1 MWKLSK
7 ADFKLF
13 RIKKSVGFSHW
24 MHVKW
29 TGDERSVWMEGSTLY
44 IALHTDIRSSIL
56 NKNTDLGFIIPITNT
71 YTQILIDQ
79 CNDQSIRFSIKIRF
93 KSHKYMHRRLL
104 LYKLS
109 SGTKN
114 NLFPTTENVCSVS
127 FIPTTPD
134 YLITFTL
141 KQYNPIQIHTIRI
154 CQQTQRM

>member
-13 RIKKSVGFSHW
+13 RIKKSVGFSPW

-71 YTQILIDQ
+71 YTQTWIDQ
-79 CNDQSIRFSIKIRF
+79 CNDQSIGFSIKIQF
-93 KSHKYMHRRLL
+93 KSHKYTHRRLL
-104 LYKLS
+104 LYKLCH
-109 SGTKN
+109 
-114 NLFPTTENVCSVS
+114 PE
-127 FIPTTPD
+127 
-134 YLITFTL
+134 
-141 KQYNPIQIHTIRI
+141 QRI
-154 CQQTQRM
+154 IYFQLQRMYALFLSFQQPSITELHFL